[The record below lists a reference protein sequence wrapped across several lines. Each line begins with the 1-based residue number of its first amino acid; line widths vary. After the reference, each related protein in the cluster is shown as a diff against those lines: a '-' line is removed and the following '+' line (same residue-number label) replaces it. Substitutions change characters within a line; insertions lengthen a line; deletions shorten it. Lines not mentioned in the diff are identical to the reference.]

1 MAAKKPTLSR
11 TARLGVVKP
20 ALAQD
25 QLLLRA
31 YESHR
36 SIQET
41 LEKEKNRPVI
51 LLVSARVNTKR
62 ATKHDGDHVY
72 KDRDHGKDVGP
83 RSFAYSNCIRHKEP
97 R

>member
-1 MAAKKPTLSR
+1 MSLIGRNIGPAISRREPRLPKP
-11 TARLGVVKP
+11 
-20 ALAQD
+20 
-25 QLLLRA
+25 LLLRA
-31 YESHR
+31 HESR
-36 SIQET
+36 GSVQET
-41 LEKEKNRPVI
+41 QEKEENRPVI